1 MLLLRVQSRFM
12 ENVPSLEVEVAYA
25 LPNEQFLGRVTV
37 PVGSTV
43 HDAIRASGVLI
54 QFPSID
60 IETSA
65 VGIFSKR
72 VALDHP
78 LSPGDRVEI
87 YRTLTITP
95 VEARRLRALEKERKR
110 KSG

>member
-43 HDAIRASGVLI
+43 HAAIRASGVLI
-54 QFPSID
+54 RQRPSNNI
-60 IETSA
+60 
-65 VGIFSKR
+65 
-72 VALDHP
+72 LP
-78 LSPGDRVEI
+78 Q
-87 YRTLTITP
+87 
-95 VEARRLRALEKERKR
+95 RRLRALEKERKR